1 MSCLRQA
8 ANPGTL
14 QGTFLEPC
22 RGRKNEVKSARCHA
36 SVSGVPTPIQLPS
49 QIFEKR
55 KEKSAAGFS
64 SPHCP
69 WCDSHS
75 HVDHIAF
82 HKLETSIATFHS
94 GFRRIPLA
102 GSAKII
108 RKKTFNRHPCLHCLR
123 YAIMG
128 RWWRCNSITMGVVSS
143 LSPAD
148 ADVIG
153 LLDREGV
160 DQVDIA
166 LELTA

>member
-1 MSCLRQA
+1 MPSPFCKPLTMDVCKVISWVPYKMVA
-8 ANPGTL
+8 LG
-14 QGTFLEPC
+14 QGGKCAGGF
-22 RGRKNEVKSARCHA
+22 
-36 SVSGVPTPIQLPS
+36 PTPIQLPS

-108 RKKTFNRHPCLHCLR
+108 RKKTFNRHPCLHCVR

-128 RWWRCNSITMGVVSS
+128 RWWRCNSITMGVASS

-148 ADVIG
+148 ADVVG